1 MPTNMSNRVLEV
13 TNRAINNIDSSS
25 RMRRLLKLIR
35 LSRKVSIRRV
45 APRPVLKF
53 ITFMIKIMV
62 KTTKESKKKITMN
75 LTNKKKDMK
84 TMKLN
89 LRWMIKTQ
97 KVGKSP
103 IFTAVI
109 LIWIPNYKKEDLWL
123 SRLMI
128 LGFFWIRSLLWEE
141 DGKLKILR
149 KILVMGF
156 CSKSCL
162 TFCMMRRSTA
172 AWREWLRILTQNF
185 HTRPKFSIGIKSTQE
200 FVSTTSSNNFT
211 SFKDLWSL

>member
-1 MPTNMSNRVLEV
+1 MFANKIKLWIACLDCHKRKRKENKGRMMPTNMSNRVLEV

-25 RMRRLLKLIR
+25 LMRRLLKLIR
-35 LSRKVSIRRV
+35 QSRKVSIRRV

-84 TMKLN
+84 TMKVN
-89 LRWMIKTQ
+89 LKWMIKTQ

-109 LIWIPNYKKEDLWL
+109 PI
-123 SRLMI
+123 
-128 LGFFWIRSLLWEE
+128 
-141 DGKLKILR
+141 
-149 KILVMGF
+149 
-156 CSKSCL
+156 
-162 TFCMMRRSTA
+162 
-172 AWREWLRILTQNF
+172 
-185 HTRPKFSIGIKSTQE
+185 
-200 FVSTTSSNNFT
+200 
-211 SFKDLWSL
+211 